1 MDRRLRIRWWVE
13 IALAV
18 VAFGLFVLT
27 LISAEWIEEL
37 TGWEPDGGS
46 GELEWLLAAVFLV
59 AAAGFAWSGRRTHR
73 RLVLSD
79 ATP

>member
-1 MDRRLRIRWWVE
+1 MDRTLRIRSFIE

-18 VAFGLFVLT
+18 IAAVLFVIT

-46 GELEWLLAAVFLV
+46 GELEWLIAGAFLV
-59 AAAGFAWSGRRTHR
+59 AAIGFAWLGVRTHR
-73 RLVLSD
+73 RGRELA
-79 ATP
+79 AT

>member
-1 MDRRLRIRWWVE
+1 MERKLRIRWRIEV
-13 IALAV
+13 ALAV
-18 VAFGLFVLT
+18 IAFALFVLT

-46 GELEWLLAAVFLV
+46 GELEWLVAAGFLV
-59 AAAGFAWSGRRTHR
+59 AAVVFAWSGRRTHR
-73 RLVLSD
+73 RLALSG